1 MILAKKKKPTIEEMY
16 HAWLIEKKELE
27 EKVLSDGPEA
37 ASARAIIQYNTGY
50 FKGYKDALNG
60 IWALKEASNDKDN

>member
-1 MILAKKKKPTIEEMY
+1 MIWAEKKKPTIEERLRT
-16 HAWLIEKKELE
+16 WLIEKKELE

-50 FKGYKDALNG
+50 FKGYMD
-60 IWALKEASNDKDN
+60 ALKEDTNNNSCKN

>member
-1 MILAKKKKPTIEEMY
+1 MIWAKKKKPTIEERFNT
-16 HAWLIEKKELE
+16 WLIERKELE

-50 FKGYKDALNG
+50 FKGYMD
-60 IWALKEASNDKDN
+60 ALKEESDEKDNS